1 MTPVTDSLAIL
12 KRENQVLREKEKQLT
27 IINDFAIELI
37 KKISIDD
44 IVWFIAKNVAARMGF
59 FDCVV
64 YLYDESTNCLIQAAA
79 HGPKNPIHFD
89 IKDPIIIELGKGIVG
104 CAAASGKPEL
114 VHDTRTDSRYIIDD
128 DYRLSEISV
137 PIIFEDQLIGVI
149 DSEHPEVGFYTKE
162 HLKILE
168 TVAALSSVKI
178 TNARHEIQLA
188 NHQKNL
194 EEQVYLKTKELQDS
208 IEKLSKSNQDLES
221 FAYAA
226 SHDLQEP
233 IRTIASYLQLIERK
247 EKNLSQESK
256 EFLNFAVDGSK
267 RMRKLLEGLLS
278 YSRLKRT
285 AFENE
290 VINLDDLLLVMTAN
304 LNKQIL
310 ETNSTIQHKN
320 LGTIYGNKT
329 QISQLFQ
336 NIISNAI
343 KFRKD
348 GVAPIIKINRTTKE
362 GKAVITIED
371 NGIGIDPNF
380 HQKIF
385 QLFSRLNTINKYSG
399 SGIGLALCKRIVE
412 NHFGTIGIDS
422 EKGQGTKFTISIPI
436 EMDKMRNENLMVY

>member
-37 KKISIDD
+37 KKISIDE

-64 YLYDESTNCLIQAAA
+64 YLYDEPKDCLIQAAA

-89 IKDPIIIELGKGIVG
+89 IKDPIIITLGKGIVG
-104 CAAASGKPEL
+104 CAAKNGKSEL
-114 VHDTRTDSRYIIDD
+114 VHDTRKDPRYIIDD

-137 PIIFEDQLIGVI
+137 PIIFEGKLIGVI
-149 DSEHPEVGFYTKE
+149 DSEHPEVGFYSKQ

-168 TVAALSSVKI
+168 TVAALASVKI
-178 TNARHEIQLA
+178 ANTQHAEQLA

-194 EEQVYLKTKELQDS
+194 EEQVNLKTKELQDS
-208 IEKLSKSNQDLES
+208 VEKLSKSNQDLES

-247 EKNLSQESK
+247 EKNLSSESR

-267 RMRKLLEGLLS
+267 RMRRLLEGLLS

-285 AFENE
+285 GFENE
-290 VINLDDLLLVMTAN
+290 EINLDDLLTVMTAN
-304 LNKQIL
+304 LNRQIL
-310 ETNSTIQHKN
+310 ETKATLKYEN
-320 LGTIYGNKT
+320 LGVIFGNKT

-343 KFRKD
+343 KFRKEGVSPEIDIQRATKD
-348 GVAPIIKINRTTKE
+348 GY
-362 GKAVITIED
+362 AVITIED
-371 NGIGIDPNF
+371 NGIGIDPSF

-412 NHFGTIGIDS
+412 NHFGEIEIDS
-422 EKGQGTKFTISIPI
+422 EKGKWTKFTIRLPL
-436 EMDKMRNENLMVY
+436 ENREF